1 MSYSFGMYFKQ
12 LNKEDDIVS
21 ILELISKRLYENRG
35 EYIEENR
42 SFIPSFKGLILDE
55 SKKEADEY
63 WLFSLFNI
71 SCVYWKEYNLLGVSG
86 YDYEC
91 LVDIFPTHIGFQNSC
106 DQDYDYE
113 EWGDLIDI
121 FNQKRDFIKN
131 CNVDD
136 ILNIMNNKYK
146 DSHYSKEEILE
157 DLEYYKKTALYEE
170 IFNLLDLDN
179 WLYDKPSDKF
189 NRIYINAL
197 NSYERWLNCKPYLF
211 KVREELKKEFNS

>member
-12 LNKEDDIVS
+12 LNKEDNIVS

-42 SFIPSFKGLILDE
+42 SFIPSFKGLIMDE

-71 SCVYWKEYNLLGVSG
+71 SCVYWKEYNLLGVCG

-91 LVDIFPTHIGFQNSC
+91 LVDIFPTHIEFQNSC

-113 EWGDLIDI
+113 DWGNLIDI
-121 FNQKRDFIKN
+121 FNQKRDFVKN

-136 ILNIMNNKYK
+136 ILKILNKKSNY
-146 DSHYSKEEILE
+146 YSKEEILE
-157 DLEYYKKTALYEE
+157 DLEYFKRTALYEE
-170 IFNLLDLDN
+170 IFSLLDLNN
-179 WLYDKPSDKF
+179 WLYDNSSNKF
-189 NRIYINAL
+189 NRLYVNAL
-197 NSYERWLNCKPYLF
+197 NSYEKWLTFKPYLF
-211 KVREELKKEFNS
+211 KVREELKQEFNL